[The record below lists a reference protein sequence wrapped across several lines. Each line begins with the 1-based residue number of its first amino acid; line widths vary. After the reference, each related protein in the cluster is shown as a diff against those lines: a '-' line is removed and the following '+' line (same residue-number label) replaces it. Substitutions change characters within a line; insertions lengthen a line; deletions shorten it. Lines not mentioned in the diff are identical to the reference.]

1 MSGGSAAPGFPAR
14 KGWSLERMFSG
25 LLCPTSDPA
34 ASLDGSPRRG
44 WGLLEAEKAGREMRG
59 SLMPPTV
66 VGPGGI

>member
-1 MSGGSAAPGFPAR
+1 
-14 KGWSLERMFSG
+14 MFSG